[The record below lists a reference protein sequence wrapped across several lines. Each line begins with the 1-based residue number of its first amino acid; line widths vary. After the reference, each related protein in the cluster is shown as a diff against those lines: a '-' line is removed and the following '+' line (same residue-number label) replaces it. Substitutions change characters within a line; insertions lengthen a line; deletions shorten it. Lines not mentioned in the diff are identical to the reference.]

1 MYTTKKGIKMA
12 QINDT
17 SSSNDMSSKSVI
29 KIIKTRNKGQKQ
41 NSDGKWE
48 EGNHLLFIIVTTVK
62 LSQVQQL
69 F

>member
-17 SSSNDMSSKSVI
+17 SSSNDMSSKSL
-29 KIIKTRNKGQKQ
+29 KRGRKDRNKIVKE
-41 NSDGKWE
+41 NGKRE
-48 EGNHLLFIIVTTVK
+48 ITLLFITVTTVK